1 METNK
6 CTCERPD
13 DNTCEYCEKQQEES
27 ILADAKNKYMQEL
40 FYKSQLLSNTVI
52 GLNPTIGYHI
62 KVQEINISERFF
74 KEEFDEITKAYFS
87 VIKKIQEY
95 KKK

>member
-1 METNK
+1 MKINK

-13 DNTCEYCEKQQEES
+13 DNTCEYCEKQQEQS
-27 ILADAKNKYMQEL
+27 ILEEAKNKYMQEL

-52 GLNPTIGYHI
+52 GLNPTIGYKI
-62 KVQEINISERFF
+62 RVEGIDISERFF